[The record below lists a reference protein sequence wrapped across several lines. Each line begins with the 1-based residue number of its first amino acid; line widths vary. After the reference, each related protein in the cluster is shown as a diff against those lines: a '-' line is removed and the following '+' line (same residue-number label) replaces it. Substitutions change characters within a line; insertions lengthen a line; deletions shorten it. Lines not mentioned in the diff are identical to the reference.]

1 MDDRDD
7 DDDAYAKL
15 VRRMNSPRV
24 VIENDACEHATV
36 IQVDTVYRQ
45 GTLLE
50 VVQVLTDLNLVITKA
65 YMSSDGGWFMNVFH
79 VTDDGGNKIRDEGIL
94 NCIEKALE
102 TDAYMVKSMG
112 KMLLSKEHTLIE
124 LTGTDRPG
132 LLSEVCAVLTDL
144 SCNVVNA
151 EVWAHNARAAA
162 VIHIT
167 DQSTGTAIEDPGQLS
182 LIKELLYNVLKGLGD
197 YRTPT
202 VSISSPGE
210 IHIGRRLHQMMFAA
224 RDFER
229 PVSVDDIRVRPYVT
243 VSDCPDRNYTVVT
256 ARSVDRPK
264 LLFDT
269 VCTLTD
275 MQYLVFHGTVITD
288 SDEAYQ
294 EYYIRHSD
302 GLPMS
307 SEAERQ
313 RVMECIQA
321 AIERRASE
329 GLQLELFTDDHFGL
343 LSDITRI
350 LRENGLCPKR
360 AKLSTKNGK
369 ARHNFIVT
377 DVSGNPVEPKTI
389 YLIRQQM
396 GQTVIQ
402 VKGNLNSS
410 NPFHDTRLQTLQNR
424 QKKLFL
430 EGLHFRGTISDFKH
444 MHTSKRTSK
453 LIVSLHGLCTAIV
466 QIALGL

>member
-79 VTDDGGNKIRDEGIL
+79 VTDDDGNKIRDEGIL

-167 DQSTGTAIEDPGQLS
+167 DQSTGTAIEDPKQLS

-256 ARSVDRPK
+256 VRSVDRPK

-294 EYYIRHSD
+294 EYYIRHAD

-321 AIERRASE
+321 AIERRVSE

-360 AKLSTKNGK
+360 AKISTKNGK
-369 ARHNFIVT
+369 ARHNFVVT

-402 VKGNLNSS
+402 VKGNLSMSPKFPQETPKSFLFGSFFKCPSFQNS
-410 NPFHDTRLQTLQNR
+410 RLI
-424 QKKLFL
+424 K
-430 EGLHFRGTISDFKH
+430 
-444 MHTSKRTSK
+444 
-453 LIVSLHGLCTAIV
+453 SLS
-466 QIALGL
+466 

>member
-1 MDDRDD
+1 MADRDD

-24 VIENDACEHATV
+24 VIENDAFKHATV
-36 IQVDTVYRQ
+36 IQTVYRQ

-50 VVQVLTDLNLVITKA
+50 VVQVLTDLNLVIRKA

-94 NCIEKALE
+94 NCIKKALE
-102 TDAYMVKSMG
+102 TDASYMVKPMG
-112 KMLLSKEHTLIE
+112 KKVLSKEHTLIE

-151 EVWAHNARAAA
+151 EIWAHNARAAA

-167 DQSTGTAIEDPGQLS
+167 DQSTGTAIEDPDQLS
-182 LIKELLYNVLKGLGD
+182 LIQELLYNVLKDLGD

-202 VSISSPGE
+202 VSISSPE
-210 IHIGRRLHQMMFAA
+210 QIHTGRRLHQMMFAA

-229 PVSVDDIRVRPYVT
+229 PVSDQNDDSVRPYVT
-243 VSDCPDRNYTVVT
+243 VSDCPDRDYTVVT

-275 MQYLVFHGTVITD
+275 MQYLVFHGAVITD
-288 SDEAYQ
+288 RDEAYQ
-294 EYYIRHSD
+294 EYYIRHVD
-302 GLPMS
+302 GFPMS

-321 AIERRASE
+321 AIERRASK

-343 LSDITRI
+343 LSDITRT
-350 LRENGLCPKR
+350 LRENGLCAKR
-360 AKLSTKNGK
+360 AEISTKNGK
-369 ARHNFIVT
+369 AKHNFIVT
-377 DVSGNPVEPKTI
+377 DVSGNPVEPKD
-389 YLIRQQM
+389 YLFDPAANGTKRDTGERESKYVSEI
-396 GQTVIQ
+396 
-402 VKGNLNSS
+402 S
-410 NPFHDTRLQTLQNR
+410 PADTRKFPLWE
-424 QKKLFL
+424 LFQMPKFPK
-430 EGLHFRGTISDFKH
+430 FRAH
-444 MHTSKRTSK
+444 
-453 LIVSLHGLCTAIV
+453 
-466 QIALGL
+466 QIPFMRCL

>member
-1 MDDRDD
+1 MADRDD

-24 VIENDACEHATV
+24 VMENDAFKHATV
-36 IQVDTVYRQ
+36 IQTVYRQ

-94 NCIEKALE
+94 NCIKKALE
-102 TDAYMVKSMG
+102 TDASYMVKPMG
-112 KMLLSKEHTLIE
+112 KKLLSKEHTLIE

-151 EVWAHNARAAA
+151 EIWAHNARAAA

-167 DQSTGTAIEDPGQLS
+167 DQSTGTAIEDPDQLS
-182 LIKELLYNVLKGLGD
+182 LIQELLYNVLKDLGD

-202 VSISSPGE
+202 VSISSPE
-210 IHIGRRLHQMMFAA
+210 QIHTGRRLHQMMFAA

-229 PVSVDDIRVRPYVT
+229 PVSDQNDDSVRPYVT
-243 VSDCPDRNYTVVT
+243 VSDCPDRDYTVVT
-256 ARSVDRPK
+256 ARSIDRPK

-275 MQYLVFHGTVITD
+275 MQYLVFHGAVITD
-288 SDEAYQ
+288 RDEAYQ
-294 EYYIRHSD
+294 
-302 GLPMS
+302 
-307 SEAERQ
+307 
-313 RVMECIQA
+313 
-321 AIERRASE
+321 
-329 GLQLELFTDDHFGL
+329 GLQLELLTDDHFGL
-343 LSDITRI
+343 LSDITRT
-350 LRENGLCPKR
+350 LRENGLCAKR
-360 AKLSTKNGK
+360 AEISTKNGK
-369 ARHNFIVT
+369 AKHNFIVT

-396 GQTVIQ
+396 GQSVIQ
-402 VKGNLNSS
+402 VKGNLNTRKFPLREPFSNAQVSKISGSS
-410 NPFHDTRLQTLQNR
+410 NPFHEMLVGFADIAKSTEQ
-424 QKKLFL
+424 
-430 EGLHFRGTISDFKH
+430 
-444 MHTSKRTSK
+444 
-453 LIVSLHGLCTAIV
+453 IVP
-466 QIALGL
+466 

>member
-1 MDDRDD
+1 MADRDD

-24 VIENDACEHATV
+24 VIENDAFKHATV
-36 IQVDTVYRQ
+36 IQTVYRQ

-50 VVQVLTDLNLVITKA
+50 VVQVLTDLNLVIRKA

-94 NCIEKALE
+94 NRIKKALE
-102 TDAYMVKSMG
+102 TDASYMVKPMG
-112 KMLLSKEHTLIE
+112 KKQLSKEHTLIE

-151 EVWAHNARAAA
+151 EIWAHNARAAA

-167 DQSTGTAIEDPGQLS
+167 DQSTGTAIEDPVQLS
-182 LIKELLYNVLKGLGD
+182 LIQELLYNVLKDLGD

-202 VSISSPGE
+202 VSISSPE
-210 IHIGRRLHQMMFAA
+210 QIHTGRRLHQMMFAA

-229 PVSVDDIRVRPYVT
+229 PVSDQNDDSVRPYVT
-243 VSDCPDRNYTVVT
+243 VSDCPDRDYTVVT
-256 ARSVDRPK
+256 ARSIDRPK

-275 MQYLVFHGTVITD
+275 MQYLVFHGAVITD
-288 SDEAYQ
+288 RDEAYQ
-294 EYYIRHSD
+294 EYYIRHVD
-302 GLPMS
+302 GFPMS

-321 AIERRASE
+321 AMERRASE

-343 LSDITRI
+343 LSDITRT
-350 LRENGLCPKR
+350 LRENGLCAKR
-360 AKLSTKNGK
+360 AEISTKNGK
-369 ARHNFIVT
+369 AKHNFIVT

-396 GQTVIQ
+396 GQSVIQ
-402 VKGNLNSS
+402 VKGNLSMS
-410 NPFHDTRLQTLQNR
+410 PKFPQQTPGSFLFGSFFKCPSFQN
-424 QKKLFL
+424 F
-430 EGLHFRGTISDFKH
+430 GLIK
-444 MHTSKRTSK
+444 
-453 LIVSLHGLCTAIV
+453 SLS
-466 QIALGL
+466 

>member
-1 MDDRDD
+1 MADRDD

-24 VIENDACEHATV
+24 VIENDAFKHATV
-36 IQVDTVYRQ
+36 IQTVYRQ

-94 NCIEKALE
+94 NCIKKALE
-102 TDAYMVKSMG
+102 TDASYMVKPMG
-112 KMLLSKEHTLIE
+112 KKLLSKEHTLIE

-151 EVWAHNARAAA
+151 EIWAHNARAAA

-167 DQSTGTAIEDPGQLS
+167 DQSTGTAIEDPVQLS
-182 LIKELLYNVLKGLGD
+182 LIQELLYNVLKDLGD

-202 VSISSPGE
+202 VSISSPE
-210 IHIGRRLHQMMFAA
+210 QIHTGRRLHQMMFAA

-229 PVSVDDIRVRPYVT
+229 PVSDQNDDSVRPYVT
-243 VSDCPDRNYTVVT
+243 VSDCPDRDYTVVT
-256 ARSVDRPK
+256 ASSIDRPK

-275 MQYLVFHGTVITD
+275 MQYLVFHGVVITD
-288 SDEAYQ
+288 RDGAYQ
-294 EYYIRHSD
+294 EYYIRHVD
-302 GLPMS
+302 GFPMS

-313 RVMECIQA
+313 R
-321 AIERRASE
+321 

-343 LSDITRI
+343 LSDITRT
-350 LRENGLCPKR
+350 LRENGLCAKR
-360 AKLSTKNGK
+360 AEISTKNGK
-369 ARHNFIVT
+369 AKHNFIVT

-396 GQTVIQ
+396 GQSVIQ
-402 VKGNLNSS
+402 VRGNLSMS
-410 NPFHDTRLQTLQNR
+410 PKFPQQTPGSFLFGSFFKCPSFQN
-424 QKKLFL
+424 F
-430 EGLHFRGTISDFKH
+430 GLIK
-444 MHTSKRTSK
+444 
-453 LIVSLHGLCTAIV
+453 SLSRDACSFAD
-466 QIALGL
+466 IAKSTEQNVP

>member
-1 MDDRDD
+1 M
-7 DDDAYAKL
+7 KIL
-15 VRRMNSPRV
+15 FF
-24 VIENDACEHATV
+24 ITV
-36 IQVDTVYRQ
+36 
-45 GTLLE
+45 LLAF
-50 VVQVLTDLNLVITKA
+50 Q
-65 YMSSDGGWFMNVFH
+65 
-79 VTDDGGNKIRDEGIL
+79 
-94 NCIEKALE
+94 ALE

-167 DQSTGTAIEDPGQLS
+167 DQSTGTAIEDPRQLS

-229 PVSVDDIRVRPYVT
+229 PVGVDDIRVRPYVT

-294 EYYIRHSD
+294 VFIDMIPFSGVPNYI
-302 GLPMS
+302 
-307 SEAERQ
+307 
-313 RVMECIQA
+313 
-321 AIERRASE
+321 
-329 GLQLELFTDDHFGL
+329 
-343 LSDITRI
+343 
-350 LRENGLCPKR
+350 
-360 AKLSTKNGK
+360 
-369 ARHNFIVT
+369 
-377 DVSGNPVEPKTI
+377 
-389 YLIRQQM
+389 
-396 GQTVIQ
+396 
-402 VKGNLNSS
+402 
-410 NPFHDTRLQTLQNR
+410 
-424 QKKLFL
+424 
-430 EGLHFRGTISDFKH
+430 
-444 MHTSKRTSK
+444 
-453 LIVSLHGLCTAIV
+453 
-466 QIALGL
+466 

>member
-1 MDDRDD
+1 
-7 DDDAYAKL
+7 
-15 VRRMNSPRV
+15 
-24 VIENDACEHATV
+24 
-36 IQVDTVYRQ
+36 
-45 GTLLE
+45 
-50 VVQVLTDLNLVITKA
+50 
-65 YMSSDGGWFMNVFH
+65 
-79 VTDDGGNKIRDEGIL
+79 VTDDDGNKIRDEGIL
-94 NCIEKALE
+94 NCIEKVLISRLFSLLYENPFFFITVLLAFQALE

-167 DQSTGTAIEDPGQLS
+167 DQSTGTAIEDPKQLS

-243 VSDCPDRNYTVVT
+243 VSDCPDRNYTAVT
-256 ARSVDRPK
+256 VRSVDRPK

-294 EYYIRHSD
+294 VFIGMIPFSGVPNYI
-302 GLPMS
+302 
-307 SEAERQ
+307 
-313 RVMECIQA
+313 
-321 AIERRASE
+321 
-329 GLQLELFTDDHFGL
+329 
-343 LSDITRI
+343 
-350 LRENGLCPKR
+350 
-360 AKLSTKNGK
+360 
-369 ARHNFIVT
+369 
-377 DVSGNPVEPKTI
+377 
-389 YLIRQQM
+389 
-396 GQTVIQ
+396 
-402 VKGNLNSS
+402 
-410 NPFHDTRLQTLQNR
+410 
-424 QKKLFL
+424 
-430 EGLHFRGTISDFKH
+430 
-444 MHTSKRTSK
+444 
-453 LIVSLHGLCTAIV
+453 
-466 QIALGL
+466 

>member
-1 MDDRDD
+1 MGLSGFDHAKNPEMADRDD

-24 VIENDACEHATV
+24 VMENDAFKHATV
-36 IQVDTVYRQ
+36 IQTVYRQ

-94 NCIEKALE
+94 NCIKKALE
-102 TDAYMVKSMG
+102 TDASYMVKPMG
-112 KMLLSKEHTLIE
+112 KKLLSKEHTLIE

-151 EVWAHNARAAA
+151 EIWAHNARAAA

-167 DQSTGTAIEDPGQLS
+167 DQSTGTAIEDPDQLS
-182 LIKELLYNVLKGLGD
+182 LIQELLYNVLKDLGD

-202 VSISSPGE
+202 VSISSPE
-210 IHIGRRLHQMMFAA
+210 QIHTGRRLHQMMFAA

-229 PVSVDDIRVRPYVT
+229 PVSDQNDDSVRPYVT
-243 VSDCPDRNYTVVT
+243 VSDCPDRDYTVVT
-256 ARSVDRPK
+256 ARSIDRPK

-275 MQYLVFHGTVITD
+275 MQYLVFHGAVITD
-288 SDEAYQ
+288 RDEAYQ
-294 EYYIRHSD
+294 
-302 GLPMS
+302 
-307 SEAERQ
+307 
-313 RVMECIQA
+313 
-321 AIERRASE
+321 
-329 GLQLELFTDDHFGL
+329 GLQLELLTDDHFGL
-343 LSDITRI
+343 LSDITRT
-350 LRENGLCPKR
+350 LRENGLCAKR
-360 AKLSTKNGK
+360 AEISTKNGK
-369 ARHNFIVT
+369 AKHNFIVT

-396 GQTVIQ
+396 GQSVIQ
-402 VKGNLNSS
+402 VKGNLSMS
-410 NPFHDTRLQTLQNR
+410 PKFPQQTPGSFLFGSLFQMPKFPKFRAHQIPFMRCL
-424 QKKLFL
+424 
-430 EGLHFRGTISDFKH
+430 
-444 MHTSKRTSK
+444 
-453 LIVSLHGLCTAIV
+453 
-466 QIALGL
+466 

>member
-1 MDDRDD
+1 MDDRDG

-24 VIENDACEHATV
+24 VIENDVCEHATV

-50 VVQVLTDLNLVITKA
+50 VVQALADLNLVITKA
-65 YMSSDGGWFMNVFH
+65 YMSFDGGWFMNVFH

-112 KMLLSKEHTLIE
+112 KMLLSKEHTLVE

-144 SCNVVNA
+144 SCNVVYA
-151 EVWAHNARAAA
+151 EIWAHNARAAA
-162 VIHIT
+162 VIHVT
-167 DQSTGTAIEDPGQLS
+167 DQSTGTAIEDPRQLS

-202 VSISSPGE
+202 VSISSPGV

-229 PVSVDDIRVRPYVT
+229 PLSTEDDNSVRPSVT
-243 VSDCPDRNYTVVT
+243 VSDCPDRDYTVVT
-256 ARSVDRPK
+256 ATSIDRPK

-275 MQYLVFHGTVITD
+275 MQYLVFHGTVNTS

-294 EYYIRHSD
+294 EYYIRHVD
-302 GLPMS
+302 GLPVS

-321 AIERRASE
+321 AIERRATE
-329 GLQLELFTDDHFGL
+329 
-343 LSDITRI
+343 
-350 LRENGLCPKR
+350 
-360 AKLSTKNGK
+360 
-369 ARHNFIVT
+369 V
-377 DVSGNPVEPKTI
+377 
-389 YLIRQQM
+389 
-396 GQTVIQ
+396 
-402 VKGNLNSS
+402 
-410 NPFHDTRLQTLQNR
+410 
-424 QKKLFL
+424 
-430 EGLHFRGTISDFKH
+430 
-444 MHTSKRTSK
+444 
-453 LIVSLHGLCTAIV
+453 
-466 QIALGL
+466 